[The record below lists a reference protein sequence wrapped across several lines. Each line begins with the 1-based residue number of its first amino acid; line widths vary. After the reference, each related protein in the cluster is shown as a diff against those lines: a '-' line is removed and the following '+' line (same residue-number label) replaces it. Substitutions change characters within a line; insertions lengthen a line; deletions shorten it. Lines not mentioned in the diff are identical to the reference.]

1 MLRLADT
8 SIRLYRKK
16 DWSVAV
22 RLHSYLMIHC
32 ERKSGFL
39 LSEYLNQLE
48 CAVTLD
54 DGRIVELD
62 DYSYTESSLH
72 AMGHMIHEFWATGS
86 TKMDTIRDSAALL
99 QIEYRLFSF
108 LGQGEAVRFQ
118 TVAPVLARGKRSDR
132 SAKKKPTALSDIKA
146 FRGKA

>member
-32 ERKSGFL
+32 KGGTGFR
-39 LSEYLNQLE
+39 LSAYLNQFD
-48 CAVTLD
+48 CSVTLE
-54 DGRIVELD
+54 DGQRVQLN
-62 DYSYTESSLH
+62 DYSYTYDCLYRME
-72 AMGHMIHEFWATGS
+72 HMIHEFWASGTVHMES
-86 TKMDTIRDSAALL
+86 IRDGAALL

-108 LGQGEAVRFQ
+108 PGQGNPEHIELV
-118 TVAPVLARGKRSDR
+118 VPVLARGVHAQRWARRQQSL
-132 SAKKKPTALSDIKA
+132 A
-146 FRGKA
+146 